1 MDAVDLVFD
10 YSCFLMHSSRY
21 IRFILDT
28 HIHTHRHM
36 KRCLFCVLFFFFY
49 FKYFFCGIG
58 FVFVAFVDNHKKIG
72 NFKEKEKEE
81 RVLLEWFRLQL
92 VVPFMCSLGSYNMS
106 A

>member
-1 MDAVDLVFD
+1 M
-10 YSCFLMHSSRY
+10 
-21 IRFILDT
+21 FILC
-28 HIHTHRHM
+28 
-36 KRCLFCVLFFFFY
+36 CLFFY

>member
-1 MDAVDLVFD
+1 M
-10 YSCFLMHSSRY
+10 
-21 IRFILDT
+21 FIL
-28 HIHTHRHM
+28 
-36 KRCLFCVLFFFFY
+36 CFVFFFIISNI
-49 FKYFFCGIG
+49 FFCGIG

>member
-1 MDAVDLVFD
+1 M
-10 YSCFLMHSSRY
+10 
-21 IRFILDT
+21 FIL
-28 HIHTHRHM
+28 
-36 KRCLFCVLFFFFY
+36 CFFFISNIV
-49 FKYFFCGIG
+49 FCGIG

-92 VVPFMCSLGSYNMS
+92 VVPLMCSLGSYNMS